1 MKRADIT
8 QTIIHYLSKNFETL
22 QGTMPSEKYFLIRG
36 ASIDQYS
43 RADPKI
49 AIGTAIDVLADVI
62 EKKQFFG
69 WYVPKSVDQSTDSTN
84 AVLVPLNDGDKIS
97 GQFQVN
103 LLENGLFIAIERVNP
118 KKYLDILRT
127 PEGFKQSADLL
138 GIEGDLEK
146 IASSI
151 YVSH

>member
-62 EKKQFFG
+62 EKKQFTI
-69 WYVPKSVDQSTDSTN
+69 P
-84 AVLVPLNDGDKIS
+84 
-97 GQFQVN
+97 
-103 LLENGLFIAIERVNP
+103 LFI
-118 KKYLDILRT
+118 L
-127 PEGFKQSADLL
+127 
-138 GIEGDLEK
+138 
-146 IASSI
+146 
-151 YVSH
+151 